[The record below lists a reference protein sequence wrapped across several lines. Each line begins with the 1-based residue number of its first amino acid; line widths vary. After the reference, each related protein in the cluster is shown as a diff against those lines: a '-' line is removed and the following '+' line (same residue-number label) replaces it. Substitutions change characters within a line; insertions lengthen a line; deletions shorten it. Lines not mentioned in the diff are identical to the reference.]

1 MPNVDIYQGQVGL
14 QDFVW
19 NSSSHECWCRVSP
32 WMDALHII
40 ITLYSFFF
48 LFHNIFISPS
58 SAARKTPTV
67 HISAAQQSSAL
78 LYTRN
83 VQCDKN
89 FTRRKGFTQTEFH
102 AMNLPM
108 RTCFTTLKITFLQ
121 NCENIFKKKRRLCKL
136 SRLRGLESTQR
147 KKNQCPNTIARP
159 HGPRHVEM

>member
-1 MPNVDIYQGQVGL
+1 MPCFPLDGRPAHHHNTV
-14 QDFVW
+14 FF
-19 NSSSHECWCRVSP
+19 
-32 WMDALHII
+32 
-40 ITLYSFFF
+40 FFF

-121 NCENIFKKKRRLCKL
+121 NCENIFKKKKIVQAFSPAGIRKYTEKEKSMSQHHRPPAWTQTRR
-136 SRLRGLESTQR
+136 
-147 KKNQCPNTIARP
+147 N
-159 HGPRHVEM
+159 VEY